1 MANKDYYEIL
11 GVSKNASDDE
21 IKSAYRKLAK
31 KYHPD
36 LNPGDKSCEQ
46 KLKEV
51 NEAFSV
57 LSDKQKRSNYDQ
69 FGSADGFA
77 GASGGGFG
85 GFGDFSGFGGFE
97 DIINNMFGGMF
108 GGGSRQ
114 RGGATPV
121 RGQDLYAK
129 VDISFAESLYGTK
142 RTVRVNRNEACS
154 ECKGTGAHNGT
165 EFTTCSSCN
174 GSGRV
179 KKRQNT
185 MFGQMISESICTD
198 CGGTGKKIK
207 TKCSYCG
214 GSGYKRVSKD
224 IEVEIPGGIEE
235 GQQIHLKGQGEAGR
249 NGGQT
254 GDLIISVKIKESVI
268 YTRKGADLF
277 VDCHIP
283 FTTAILG
290 GEIPLSLP
298 NGDIYSL
305 KIPEDTQ
312 TDTVLMIKGKGS
324 KVLNRESYGNIYA
337 KIVVELPKSV
347 SREQSKILKNLAES
361 FGDRD
366 YPRSTAF
373 RKKNLG

>member
-11 GVSKNASDDE
+11 GVSKSASDEE

-51 NEAFSV
+51 NEAYAV

-154 ECKGTGAHNGT
+154 ECKGTGAQNGT
-165 EFTTCSSCN
+165 EYTTCSSCN
-174 GSGRV
+174 GTGRI

-185 MFGQMISESICTD
+185 MFGQMISESVCTD

-207 TKCSYCG
+207 TKCSHCG
-214 GSGYKRVSKD
+214 GSGYKKVTKD
-224 IEVEIPGGIEE
+224 LDIDIPGGIEE

-254 GDLIISVKIKESVI
+254 GDLIISVKIKESTI
-268 YTRKGADLF
+268 YTRKGSDLF

-290 GEIPLSLP
+290 GEIPIALP
-298 NGDIYSL
+298 SGDIYSL
-305 KIPEDTQ
+305 KIPANTQ
-312 TDTVLMIKGKGS
+312 TDSVLMIKGKGA
-324 KVLNRESYGNIYA
+324 KVLNRETYGNIYA
-337 KIVVELPKSV
+337 KIVIELPKSV
-347 SREQSKILKNLAES
+347 SKEQTKVLKALADSINERE
-361 FGDRD
+361 

-373 RKKNLG
+373 KKKYLC